1 MNNKQQKTKAAI
13 FSKPIP
19 NSLDWSDIESLIPAL
34 GGQIKQNNGSRV
46 RIDLNGHSLNIH
58 SPHPQKEVKQYVVK
72 LLREF
77 LEKAGFSHD
86 V

>member
-1 MNNKQQKTKAAI
+1 MNTKQQKTKAAI
-13 FSKPIP
+13 FLKPIP
-19 NSLDWSDIESLIPAL
+19 SSLEWSDIESLIRAL
-34 GGQIKQNNGSRV
+34 GGKMKQNNGSQV

-77 LEKAGFSHD
+77 LDKAGISHD

>member
-1 MNNKQQKTKAAI
+1 MNSKQRKTKEAI

-19 NSLDWSDIESLIPAL
+19 KSIEWIDIESLISGL
-34 GGQIKQNNGSRV
+34 GGEIKQNNGSRV

-58 SPHPQKEVKQYVVK
+58 SPHPQKEVKVYVVK

-77 LEKAGFSHD
+77 LEKVGIQ
-86 V
+86 

>member
-1 MNNKQQKTKAAI
+1 MNHKQQKTKEAI

-19 NSLDWSDIESLIPAL
+19 NSIEWLDVESLIHAL
-34 GGQIKQNNGSRV
+34 GGEIKQNKGSRV
-46 RIDLNGHSLNIH
+46 RIDLNNYSLNIH

-77 LEKAGFSHD
+77 LEKAG
-86 V
+86 VQ

>member
-1 MNNKQQKTKAAI
+1 MNNKQQKTLLAI
-13 FSKPIP
+13 FSKPTL
-19 NSLDWSDIESLIPAL
+19 NSIEWTDVESLIHAL
-34 GGQIKQNNGSRV
+34 GGEIKQNKGSRV
-46 RIDLNGHSLNIH
+46 RIDLKNYSLNIH
-58 SPHPQKEVKQYVVK
+58 SPHLQKEVKQYAIK